1 MAHAEPPRAGG
12 RASSAA
18 ARRPLGVLLANLGTP
33 ASPSVADVKRFL
45 DEFLSDPAVVKF
57 PRFVWLP
64 LLRGIILPRR
74 APKSAHAYA
83 SIWTERGSP
92 LLVYTRTIAAELE
105 LALANGGHAGARVEI
120 AMRYGTPSLADG
132 MRTLAERGAGRALVV
147 PLYPQFSGTT
157 TGTTLS
163 KLDEL
168 DRADPLPLRW
178 SAVRS
183 FADDAGYIGALA
195 ARVHET
201 CAAQP
206 PQHYVFSFHG
216 IPVRYAR
223 AGDPYETECQRT
235 ADALAAKLGLA
246 RDTWTL
252 AYQSRFGPE
261 KWLGPATR
269 DVVLALARRK
279 VKCAVVLP
287 GFATDCLETL
297 EEIGKAL
304 AEEVHAAGGPELTV
318 VPALN
323 AHPVWVSA
331 LADLVRR
338 SADAAPGS

>member
-1 MAHAEPPRAGG
+1 MARVETSRAPA
-12 RASSAA
+12 RASG
-18 ARRPLGVLLANLGTP
+18 RPLGVLLANLGTP
-33 ASPSVADVKRFL
+33 ASPAVHDVRAFL

-57 PRFVWLP
+57 PRFLWLP

-83 SIWTERGSP
+83 SIWTEQGSP
-92 LLVYTRTIAAELE
+92 LMFHTRALAVALERE
-105 LALANGGHAGARVEI
+105 LAHTPGGVHVEI
-120 AMRYGTPSLADG
+120 AMRYGSPSLAQG
-132 MRTLAERGAGRALVV
+132 LHALAARGAARALVV

-157 TGTTLS
+157 TGTKLS

-178 SAVRS
+178 TAVRS
-183 FADDAGYIGALA
+183 FPDDAGYIAALA
-195 ARVHET
+195 ARVTET
-201 CAAQP
+201 CASAP
-206 PQHYVFSFHG
+206 PEHYVFSFHG

-223 AGDPYETECQRT
+223 AGDPYETECRRT
-235 ADALAAKLGLA
+235 ADALARELGLA
-246 RDTWTL
+246 RERWTL

-269 DVVLALARRK
+269 DVVLALARK
-279 VKCAVVLP
+279 QVKCAVVLP

-304 AEEVHAAGGPELTV
+304 AEEVRAVGGAEFIV

-323 AHPVWVSA
+323 THPRWVTA

-338 SADAAPGS
+338 SAETAS

>member
-1 MAHAEPPRAGG
+1 MR
-12 RASSAA
+12 
-18 ARRPLGVLLANLGTP
+18 
-33 ASPSVADVKRFL
+33 DVQRFL

-74 APKSAHAYA
+74 APKSACAYA

-92 LLVYTRTIAAELE
+92 LLVYTRALAAELE
-105 LALANGGHAGARVEI
+105 LVLARAEGPHAGARVEI

-132 MRTLAERGAGRALVV
+132 MRALAQRGAGRALVV

-195 ARVHET
+195 ARVRET
-201 CAAQP
+201 CAAAP
-206 PQHYVFSFHG
+206 PEHFVFSFHG

-223 AGDPYETECQRT
+223 AGDPYETECRRT
-235 ADALAAKLGLA
+235 ADALAQELGLA
-246 RDTWTL
+246 RETWTL

-304 AEEVHAAGGPELTV
+304 AEEVHAAGGGALAV

-323 AHPVWVSA
+323 AHPAWVSA
-331 LADLVRR
+331 LAELVRR
-338 SADAAPGS
+338 NADAAGRS